1 MAKIYF
7 NTRDELIAIDM
18 ETIALIQA
26 NGNYAKVI
34 TMYGKEIMLTSG
46 LSKVYN
52 TLLNFDSNNSG
63 IFIRLGRSLVIN
75 HSCLQRIDLQK
86 KTLTLSFRGNEIR
99 INVSKGLLKAYKEK
113 ISNNTNEDVDDI
125 NDINDVNLMTFG

>member
-18 ETIALIQA
+18 ETIAMIQA
-26 NGNYAKVI
+26 QGNYSKVV

-46 LSKVYN
+46 LSKVYK
-52 TLLNFDSNNSG
+52 TLVDYDAGNSG
-63 IFIRLGRSLVIN
+63 VFIRLGRSLVVN

-86 KTLTLSFRGNEIR
+86 RTLTLSFRGNEIR

-113 ISNNTNEDVDDI
+113 IANNPDYDADETDGDEF
-125 NDINDVNLMTFG
+125 MTVG

>member
-99 INVSKGLLKAYKEK
+99 INVSKGLLKVYKEK

-125 NDINDVNLMTFG
+125 NDVNFMTIG

>member
-52 TLLNFDSNNSG
+52 TLLKFDSNNSG

-125 NDINDVNLMTFG
+125 NDVNFMTIG